1 MVASD
6 SRVAGLAMESIAL
19 KDSDLIY
26 RACSP
31 AFAKALGFASPKD
44 IIGKTDIDLFDQNT
58 ALQNLRLESAVVQ
71 TGRVSTRAWPRHSG
85 NVVSNTGQ
93 AIVRK
98 PIFTENARVT
108 GIDIQIIGAKTLPLV
123 DKPASSNMVS
133 THEHFS
139 LDHLTTNRS
148 DVSVVRK
155 PQNTDYK
162 LLVDSMPNAVVIFR
176 GVKLLYV
183 NKAAANTLGYASQ
196 AELMRTVLVSE
207 VLRVDE
213 WVKRHAGASLPI
225 SRSQAHIAEH
235 FELQGKS
242 KDGSGMVLQASAREI
257 SWLSEKAVLLSF
269 IDDTERALTEQML
282 VESEQRFKSF
292 AEASAD
298 FFWEMD
304 EQLRFTYFSEEVEAA
319 LGFSV
324 TNLLGTSSRDLAKI
338 SQTEEHR
345 DSWRAQLDRL
355 LHHKA
360 FSDFEFKWIHPDE
373 SIHVIR
379 YSGVPVFNS
388 LGEFGGYRGTGRDIT
403 SLHRVVEAAE
413 YHASH
418 DSLTGLVNRRKFDEE
433 SKRALH
439 SARDEGDIHA
449 LCFLD
454 LDNFKIV
461 NDSCGHHA
469 GDELL
474 RQLSALFQSM
484 VRKSDVLARIGGD
497 EFAILLYNCGVSEAL
512 RLTNQLR
519 SEVENFQF
527 LWEDNRFTVGV
538 SIGVVLVDQR
548 WDNTNSLFRAADAA
562 CYLAK
567 DRGRNRVVVYRD
579 SETQTEARQSEAQWV
594 DQINE
599 AIADDRLKISYQRI
613 EPIRKDGKLY
623 FETLMRLI
631 TSKGSVV
638 EPKAFLPAAER
649 YGLATK
655 LDEKVVDITLNWLK
669 SNPKIIDSLGM
680 CSINLMGQSFA
691 DESFTESLIHK
702 IQRSG
707 IPGNRLCFE
716 LTETATIA
724 NLSSAT
730 RFMQDV
736 GQLGCQFSLDKFG
749 SGLSSFAYVKNLPIQ
764 YLKIDGLFV
773 KDVLHDPTDHA
784 MVKAITEIG
793 QTLGKKTIATH
804 IENKDVLQAVVGL
817 GIDFAQGYFIGQPK
831 IIH

>member
-1 MVASD
+1 MD
-6 SRVAGLAMESIAL
+6 SIAL
-19 KDSDLIY
+19 KDSDLVY

-31 AFAKALGFASPKD
+31 AFASALGLATPKD
-44 IIGKTDIDLFDQNT
+44 IIGKTDIELFDQNL
-58 ALQNLRLESAVVQ
+58 ALQSLRVESAIVRS
-71 TGRVSTRAWPRHSG
+71 GKVSILPWQDNRNSAGTTTEQ
-85 NVVSNTGQ
+85 V
-93 AIVRK
+93 IVRK
-98 PIFTENARVT
+98 PVYSAGDKVT
-108 GIDIQIIGAKTLPLV
+108 GIEMQIIDVPGQEKGTPQT
-123 DKPASSNMVS
+123 KPKSYASTHAGSS
-133 THEHFS
+133 HEHFA
-139 LDHLTTNRS
+139 LDHLTTSGN

-155 PQNTDYK
+155 PQNIDFK
-162 LLVDSMPNAVVIFR
+162 KLVDSMPNSVVIFR

-196 AELMRTVLVSE
+196 TELMRNVLVSE
-207 VLRVDE
+207 VLRVDQ
-213 WVKRHAGASLPI
+213 WVKRHAGANLPI

-242 KDGSGMVLQASAREI
+242 KDGQSLVLHATAREI
-257 SWLSEKAVLLSF
+257 FWLSEKAVLLSF
-269 IDDTERALTEQML
+269 VDDTERALTEQL
-282 VESEQRFKSF
+282 LIESEQRFKSF

-304 EQLRFTYFSEEVEAA
+304 DQLRFTYFSEEVEQA

-324 TNLLGTSSRDLAKI
+324 KNLLGTSSRDFAKI
-338 SQTEEHR
+338 SQTDENRE
-345 DSWRAQLDRL
+345 SWREQLDRL
-355 LHHKA
+355 LHRKA
-360 FSDFEFKWIHPDE
+360 FSDFEFKWTHPDE
-373 SIHVIR
+373 TTHVIR
-379 YSGVPVFNS
+379 YSGVPVCNEVGDF
-388 LGEFGGYRGTGRDIT
+388 LGYRGTGRDIT
-403 SLHRVVEAAE
+403 SLYRVAEVAE

-418 DSLTGLVNRRKFDEE
+418 DSLTGLVNRRKFDEAC
-433 SKRALH
+433 KQALRTARA
-439 SARDEGDIHA
+439 GDDVHA

-461 NDSCGHHA
+461 NDTCGHHA

-474 RQLSALFQSM
+474 RQLSSLFQGL

-527 LWEDNRFTVGV
+527 LWEDNRFKVGV

-548 WDNTNSLFRAADAA
+548 WENTNSLFRAADAA

-579 SETQTEARQSEAQWV
+579 SETQSDARQSEAHWV

-599 AIADDRLKISYQRI
+599 AIADDRLKISYQKI
-613 EPIRKDGKLY
+613 EPLKKDGKLY
-623 FETLMRLI
+623 FEVLMRLI
-631 TSKGSVV
+631 TPNGDVI

-655 LDEKVVDITLNWLK
+655 LDEKVLDITLNWLR
-669 SNPKIIDSLGM
+669 SNPRIIGVLGM

-691 DESFTESLIHK
+691 DESFTESLIQK
-702 IQRSG
+702 IRRSG
-707 IPGNRLCFE
+707 IPGSRLCFE

-730 RFMQDV
+730 RFMTRV

-749 SGLSSFAYVKNLPIQ
+749 SGLSSFAYVKKLPIQ
-764 YLKIDGLFV
+764 YLKIDGLFI
-773 KDVLHDPTDHA
+773 KDVLNDPTNQA

-804 IENKDVLQAVVGL
+804 IENKRVLNEVAKL
-817 GIDFAQGYFIGQPK
+817 GTNFAQGYFIGQPK